1 MNYQIIDN
9 GDIPENISDAD
20 AEYLRIKLSRCK
32 ISEEAEKY
40 RKQLAILEQCLL
52 IAHKERVKYDSRRN
66 IRNV

>member
-20 AEYLRIKLSRCK
+20 AEYLRIKLSRCTS
-32 ISEEAEKY
+32 SEEAEKY

-52 IAHKERVKYDSRRN
+52 IAHKERVKNDSRRS
-66 IRNV
+66 I